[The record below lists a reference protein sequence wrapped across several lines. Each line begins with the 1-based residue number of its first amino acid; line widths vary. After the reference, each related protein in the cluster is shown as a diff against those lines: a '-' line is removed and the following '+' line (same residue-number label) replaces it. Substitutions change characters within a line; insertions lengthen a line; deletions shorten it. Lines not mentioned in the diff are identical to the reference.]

1 MKKYNIVLAR
11 DSTFILAQSCSTLK
25 LAKQYLKDMK
35 KVDKQLKKYY
45 NWKTIPKYK
54 IVESEGK

>member
-11 DSTFILAQSCSTLK
+11 DETFILAQYSTLK

-45 NWKTIPKYK
+45 NWKTLPKYK

>member
-11 DSTFILAQSCSTLK
+11 DSTFILAQCPTLK

-54 IVESEGK
+54 IIESEGK

>member
-1 MKKYNIVLAR
+1 MKKYNIVLVK
-11 DSTFILAQSCSTLK
+11 DETFILAQCSNLK

-45 NWKTIPKYK
+45 NWKTLPKYK
-54 IVESEGK
+54 IIESEGK

>member
-11 DSTFILAQSCSTLK
+11 DNTFILAQCSNLK

-35 KVDKQLKKYY
+35 KVDKQLKRYY
-45 NWKTIPKYK
+45 NWKTLPKYK
-54 IVESEGK
+54 IIESEGK

>member
-1 MKKYNIVLAR
+1 MKKYNIVLVK
-11 DSTFILAQSCSTLK
+11 DETFILAQCSTLK

-45 NWKTIPKYK
+45 NWKTLPKYK
-54 IVESEGK
+54 IIESEGR

>member
-1 MKKYNIVLAR
+1 MKKYNIVLAK
-11 DSTFILAQSCSTLK
+11 DKTFILAQCPNLK

-45 NWKTIPKYK
+45 NWKTLPKYK
-54 IVESEGK
+54 IIESERK

>member
-11 DSTFILAQSCSTLK
+11 DSTFILAQCLTLK
-25 LAKQYLKDMK
+25 FAKQYLKDMK

-54 IVESEGK
+54 IIESEGK